1 MRKNEM
7 IRYDNYNKRPMRFC
21 RTHIR
26 ANPKAR
32 AYTIVRATQDDK
44 KPAFQQHPY
53 GTPLSFDELKDA
65 HDIFSEFPSEHRN
78 DCYAMYNINGEAMK
92 KYYRHASSFERMY
105 KEVVDAERKKNALIR
120 FKIGPFY
127 VYIGKDE

>member
-7 IRYDNYNKRPMRFC
+7 IHYDNGSKYSMRYL
-21 RTHIR
+21 RTQIR

-32 AYTIVRATQDDK
+32 TVLVRATDDN
-44 KPAFQQHPY
+44 KPVFQQNPY
-53 GTPLSFDELKDA
+53 GAPLSFDELKDA
-65 HDIFSEFPSEHRN
+65 HSIFSDFPSEHRN

-105 KEVVDAERKKNALIR
+105 KEVVDSERKKNAIIR
-120 FKIGPFY
+120 FKLGPFY
-127 VYIGKDE
+127 VYIGRDE